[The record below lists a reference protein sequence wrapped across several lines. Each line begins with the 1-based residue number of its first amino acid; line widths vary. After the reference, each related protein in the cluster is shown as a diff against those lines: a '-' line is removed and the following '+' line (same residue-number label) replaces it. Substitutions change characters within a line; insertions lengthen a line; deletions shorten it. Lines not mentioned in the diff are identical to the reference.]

1 LIRWEAF
8 PETMKI
14 AILLYRQNISR
25 TAALLMCS
33 IVLFSLASNP
43 AWGQE
48 MEIPARDQFP
58 FFLKILSFERNL
70 KCHGGKEMV
79 MGILYE
85 AGFEKSLRAKRE
97 MEQAVQRAQV
107 KRNRDPSI
115 HCVPIEVGRETDLG
129 RALARAGVRILYVA
143 PVQASCMKEVT
154 RISRAQQVLTLTG
167 VPEYAESGVSVAIS
181 KKGHRPSII
190 INLGAARAE
199 GADFDSR
206 LLKLAK
212 IVRDKE

>member
-1 LIRWEAF
+1 
-8 PETMKI
+8 MKTTV
-14 AILLYRQNISR
+14 LLRRQNISR
-25 TAALLMCS
+25 IAAFLICS
-33 IVLFSLASNP
+33 MVLFFCASNP
-43 AWGQE
+43 ARGQE

-70 KCHGGKEMV
+70 KCHGGKEMA
-79 MGILYE
+79 MGILYD
-85 AGFEKSLRAKRE
+85 AGFDRSLRAKRE

-107 KRNRDPSI
+107 KRSRDPSV
-115 HCVPIEVGRETDLG
+115 HCVPIEVTRETDLG
-129 RALARAGVRILYVA
+129 RALARAGVRILYIA
-143 PVQASCMKEVT
+143 PVPASCMKEVT
-154 RISRAQQVLTLTG
+154 KVSRSQQVLTLTG

-181 KKGHRPSII
+181 KKGPRPSII
-190 INLGAARAE
+190 INLVAARAE